1 MVHEKMIVKG
11 KENMNNTKISWSRL
25 LRSVLALTLVMAM
38 LLCGCGANNDEDTK
52 PETNNN
58 GGLTLG
64 DGDGKFEAQDV
75 VDGTTTIYGA
85 LLKAIGGGMGD
96 LSLDQGMQME
106 TTVTLGDDLLNMLS
120 SMMSSYGMGSDVSF
134 LKSFGF
140 STTMLSQNSLMQEE
154 ISVKLGSTTLATA
167 KMIMDMAKSNAYVCL
182 PELNSN
188 WLGFVMNTGDSSASG
203 MMIPAASV
211 LGSLEAYADIVD
223 ALPTEQALNT
233 LMSRYLDIIVKAL
246 PAATTSTKTL
256 SVGSVSQ
263 EVTATTHTF
272 TTHGLMAATKAV
284 LVAAKTDKD
293 LEKVLD
299 DISKYGNDKA
309 GTNEDLHA
317 DMLEG
322 INYALD
328 SYDEAIADVAD
339 ETLLTLVIYT
349 AGDQQVGL
357 QINVPSANMNAY
369 AYSLKN
375 GDNTAFE
382 LNVMNMVKFSGTG
395 TLKSGKANGNYTLT
409 VQGQNMLSVEVKNFN
424 KSALEQ
430 GNLEGTLRIKPSAF
444 VLSNI
449 PANDFLTTNTVIEIV
464 MKVTGDNSNISF
476 NLYNGDKLMVGL
488 SMLTKM
494 IANGS
499 VKAPT
504 NYIDPTKDPD
514 AFEGWVEGMNFDK
527 LLSNLR
533 KAGVPD
539 SLVEM
544 IEQGIEE
551 GFVQASPNYPE
562 YDVPTYPDE
571 YWD

>member
-1 MVHEKMIVKG
+1 
-11 KENMNNTKISWSRL
+11 MNNTKISWSRL

-38 LLCGCGANNDEDTK
+38 LLCGCGANSDEDTK

-140 STTMLSQNSLMQEE
+140 STTMISQNGLMQEE

-188 WLGFVMNTGDSSASG
+188 WLGFVMNTGDSSASR
-203 MMIPAASV
+203 MIPAASV

-317 DMLEG
+317 DMLAVIDE
-322 INYALD
+322 ALSD
-328 SYDEAIADVAD
+328 YDEAINQVEDQ
-339 ETLLTLVIYT
+339 TLLTLTVYT
-349 AGDQQVGL
+349 AGEQQVGL

-369 AYSLKN
+369 AYSLKS

-430 GNLEGTLRIKPSAF
+430 GNLEGTLRLK
-444 VLSNI
+444 LSEQILNNI
-449 PANDFLTTNTVIEIV
+449 AANDFLTPNTVIEIV

-476 NLYNGDKLMVGL
+476 NL
-488 SMLTKM
+488 
-494 IANGS
+494 
-499 VKAPT
+499 
-504 NYIDPTKDPD
+504 
-514 AFEGWVEGMNFDK
+514 
-527 LLSNLR
+527 
-533 KAGVPD
+533 
-539 SLVEM
+539 
-544 IEQGIEE
+544 
-551 GFVQASPNYPE
+551 
-562 YDVPTYPDE
+562 
-571 YWD
+571 